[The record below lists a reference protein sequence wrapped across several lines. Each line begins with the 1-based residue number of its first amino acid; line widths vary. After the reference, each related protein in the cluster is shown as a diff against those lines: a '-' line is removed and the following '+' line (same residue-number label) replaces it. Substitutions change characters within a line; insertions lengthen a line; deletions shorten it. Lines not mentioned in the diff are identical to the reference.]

1 MSVKP
6 LFLGLGTNLGERMVN
21 LAQALSLLPPAVTV
35 LRCSPVYET
44 PPWGI
49 TDQPA
54 FLNMVCE
61 VESGLQPPALLDR
74 LKFLEEKMGREKT
87 VRYGPRLIDLD
98 ILFYADQVYKD
109 DRLEIPHPRLSERA
123 FVLAP
128 LADLAPDFKHP
139 VTHQTVRAMLA
150 QVDASEVKQVTQVD
164 DHPPA
169 EAAIFMQGHLPVQQ
183 RFQRLPPSHQREWLK
198 YVLEARKPATRQ
210 RRLEK
215 MAAQVLGEGER
226 P

>member
-1 MSVKP
+1 MTQVY
-6 LFLGLGTNLGERMVN
+6 LGLGTNLGERMVN

-44 PPWGI
+44 PPWGFA
-49 TDQPA
+49 DQPA

-61 VESGLQPPALLDR
+61 VESDLQPLALLER
-74 LKFLEEKMGREKT
+74 LKALEEKMGREKT

-98 ILFYADQVYKD
+98 ILFYADLVYKD
-109 DRLEIPHPRLSERA
+109 DRLEIPHPRLAERA

-128 LADLAPDFKHP
+128 LADLAPEFRHP
-139 VTHQTVRAMLA
+139 LTHQTIRAMVA
-150 QVDASEVKQVTQVD
+150 QVDASGVTPVTSVD
-164 DHPPA
+164 DHPPYEVSNYIQSRA
-169 EAAIFMQGHLPVQQ
+169 SVQQ
-183 RFQRLPPSHQREWLK
+183 LYQRLPPSHQREWLK

-215 MAAQVLGEGER
+215 MAAQLIGEGK
-226 P
+226 

>member
-1 MSVKP
+1 MAQV
-6 LFLGLGTNLGERMVN
+6 FLGLGTNLGERMVN

-44 PPWGI
+44 PPWGFAA
-49 TDQPA
+49 QPA

-61 VESGLQPPALLDR
+61 AESDLQPPALLER
-74 LKFLEEKMGREKT
+74 LKALEEKMGREKT
-87 VRYGPRLIDLD
+87 GRYGPRLIDLD

-109 DRLEIPHPRLSERA
+109 DRLEIPHPRLAERA

-128 LADLAPDFKHP
+128 LADLAPEFKHP
-139 VTHQTVRAMLA
+139 LTHQTIRAMLEL
-150 QVDASEVKQVTQVD
+150 VDASGVTSVTSVD
-164 DHPPA
+164 DHPPSEVSNYIQSRA
-169 EAAIFMQGHLPVQQ
+169 SVQQ
-183 RFQRLPPSHQREWLK
+183 LYQRLPPSHQREWLK

-215 MAAQVLGEGER
+215 MAAQLIGEGK
-226 P
+226 